1 MKNSEQVNQHF
12 TILTLGWNTKQ
23 WVRKCIESALGQNY
37 DNFDIIAVDAMTDDG
52 TYDILKEY
60 EDRPNFKLFRREHR
74 CFQLENTKFGVEKSR
89 PDTVIITLDFD
100 DWFAD
105 ENVLSKVNEVYNENV
120 WMTYGTYIEYFEDKG
135 LKSLSDPD
143 GANLDEGFFYR
154 YSDDVVNNNKFR
166 DERWMA
172 THLRTFRKELF
183 MKIKEKDFFDP
194 ETNEYYSMA
203 GDFAFMFPMIEMC
216 GERFEYIPEELY
228 VHNRSN
234 EMSETKVDLLNEGQ
248 PGHIRQYATGD
259 RIRLNERYQ
268 RLETL

>member
-1 MKNSEQVNQHF
+1 
-12 TILTLGWNTKQ
+12 
-23 WVRKCIESALGQNY
+23 
-37 DNFDIIAVDAMTDDG
+37 
-52 TYDILKEY
+52 
-60 EDRPNFKLFRREHR
+60 
-74 CFQLENTKFGVEKSR
+74 
-89 PDTVIITLDFD
+89 
-100 DWFAD
+100 
-105 ENVLSKVNEVYNENV
+105 
-120 WMTYGTYIEYFEDKG
+120 
-135 LKSLSDPD
+135 
-143 GANLDEGFFYR
+143 
-154 YSDDVVNNNKFR
+154 
-166 DERWMA
+166 
-172 THLRTFRKELF
+172 